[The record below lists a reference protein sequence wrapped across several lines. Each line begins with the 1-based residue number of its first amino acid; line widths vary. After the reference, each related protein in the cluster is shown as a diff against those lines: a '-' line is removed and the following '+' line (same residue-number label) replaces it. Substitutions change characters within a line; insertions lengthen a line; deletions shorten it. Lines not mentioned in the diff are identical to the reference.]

1 MKPLNNEAVKFI
13 NIFLIKERKLTMRKF
28 LFSAFVMLIGLGA
41 YAQEATPAVNQAP
54 AVKAK
59 KVELTPK
66 QEAQKLVDMLT
77 QDMELD
83 ASQKEQILE
92 VALNAVKQRQGLASL
107 KASDPNA
114 YAQKEMDIFID
125 MSGKIKDIEN
135 Q

>member
-1 MKPLNNEAVKFI
+1 
-13 NIFLIKERKLTMRKF
+13 MRKF
-28 LFSAFVMLIGLGA
+28 LFSAFVMLIGLSA
-41 YAQEATPAVNQAP
+41 FAQEAAPAVNQAP

-77 QDMELD
+77 QDRNFD
-83 ASQKEQILE
+83 AAQKSQILE
-92 VALNAVKQRQGLASL
+92 IALNAVKKRQNLANL
-107 KASDPNA
+107 KESDPSA

-125 MSGKIKDIEN
+125 MSSKIKEIEN